1 MDRGIEKARLILPE
15 GKDIGLDVITDNMGK
30 KSIDIVGLRASTG
43 YITYDP
49 GATPRLTDPFTVLP
63 SRICPTL

>member
-30 KSIDIVGLRASTG
+30 KSIDIEGLRASTG
-43 YITYDP
+43 YI
-49 GATPRLTDPFTVLP
+49 AHRWRNLQQVL
-63 SRICPTL
+63 R